1 MPETLEFEEP
11 IAILLKEIE
20 ALDMLPQ
27 TDVRDGEIEGL
38 RRRIDQIRGE
48 IYKRLTPWQRVL
60 VARHPERP
68 YLLDYVERLFTEF
81 VELHGDRRFADDGA
95 IVCGF
100 ARYHGAPVMVC
111 GHQKGRD
118 MKQKV
123 QRNFGYAR
131 PEGYRKALRAM
142 QMADKFG
149 RPIIVFV
156 DTPAAYPGV
165 ESEERGIAE
174 AIALNLREMAILSV
188 PIIVVITGEG
198 GSGGA
203 LGLAIGD
210 RVLMQEFAVYSVIPP
225 EGCAAILWR
234 DASRKI
240 EAAEALKITAP
251 DLIARGIVDGVVPE
265 PLGGAHQDADAAAAA
280 VDLAVERRAG
290 RGRRARHRDA
300 AAGALRPLPASRRAR
315 RRHHRH
321 GGARGRAPARTE
333 LSRRCERDAGSRS
346 SGPIPPTRAG
356 GPDACDRDAHI
367 AALATALDV
376 PPVVARLLCQ
386 RGIDT
391 PEAAAR
397 FLSPSVD
404 HLHDPFLLTDLG
416 IAVERLLAAI
426 ARKERI
432 AIHGDYDVDG
442 VTSTVILRRTLE
454 LLGGDV
460 THFLPERLRDG
471 YGLQPANVDR
481 LHAAGARVIVSVDC
495 GIRSGAAADRA
506 RELGID
512 LIISDHHEPEATLPR
527 ALAVINPKRSR
538 LPLSR
543 QAPRRASA
551 SP

>member
-11 IAILLKEIE
+11 IAILNKEIE
-20 ALDMLPQ
+20 ALNMLPQ
-27 TDVRDGEIEGL
+27 TDVRDGEIDGL

-48 IYKRLTPWQRVL
+48 IYRRLTPWQRVL

-68 YLLDYVERLFTEF
+68 YLLDYVDRLFTDF
-81 VELHGDRRFADDGA
+81 LELHGDRRFADDGA

-188 PIIVVITGEG
+188 PIVVIITGEG

-234 DASRKI
+234 DASRKV

-251 DLIARGIVDGVVPE
+251 DLIARHIVDGVVAE
-265 PLGGAHQDADAAAAA
+265 PLGGAHQDPDAAAAA
-280 VDLAVERRAG
+280 VDAAVSAALAEVAALDTATRLQTRYERF
-290 RGRRARHRDA
+290 RRLGALGDAIIDTAAPA
-300 AAGALRPLPASRRAR
+300 AAPAAAP
-315 RRHHRH
+315 
-321 GGARGRAPARTE
+321 GAPARM
-333 LSRRCERDAGSRS
+333 ER
-346 SGPIPPTRAG
+346 
-356 GPDACDRDAHI
+356 
-367 AALATALDV
+367 
-376 PPVVARLLCQ
+376 
-386 RGIDT
+386 
-391 PEAAAR
+391 
-397 FLSPSVD
+397 
-404 HLHDPFLLTDLG
+404 
-416 IAVERLLAAI
+416 
-426 ARKERI
+426 
-432 AIHGDYDVDG
+432 
-442 VTSTVILRRTLE
+442 
-454 LLGGDV
+454 
-460 THFLPERLRDG
+460 
-471 YGLQPANVDR
+471 
-481 LHAAGARVIVSVDC
+481 
-495 GIRSGAAADRA
+495 
-506 RELGID
+506 
-512 LIISDHHEPEATLPR
+512 
-527 ALAVINPKRSR
+527 
-538 LPLSR
+538 
-543 QAPRRASA
+543 
-551 SP
+551 